1 MEETI
6 NGADL
11 FGNPRLAVSS
21 QGGNAG
27 LAHFE
32 RMWFRKE
39 RSLSP
44 PPKVGKMDPSTWGNS
59 VQYWNKKEEGVV

>member
-1 MEETI
+1 M
-6 NGADL
+6 
-11 FGNPRLAVSS
+11 SS

>member
-1 MEETI
+1 MEETRS
-6 NGADL
+6 GADL
-11 FGNPRLAVSS
+11 FGNPRLAVAS

-39 RSLSP
+39 LSLSP
-44 PPKVGKMDPSTWGNS
+44 PPKVGKVDPSTWGNS
-59 VQYWNKKEEGVV
+59 V